1 MSLHIINVKYKINP
15 KYEGDFKSFLFGLKD
30 DFEVNKHTIHK
41 ARNELKI
48 IQHNGIDTV
57 VKSFKIPN
65 IVNRIA
71 YSYLREGKANKSYEY
86 SVKIGDFTPE
96 PIGYIEFYDG
106 GLLKESFF
114 VSEKFSYDFTIR
126 EPLLDKDFPASEE
139 IFRAFG
145 RFTHTLHE
153 AGIFHNDYSPGNIL
167 IKKEDEKYIFKI
179 VDINRMKFFD
189 SCAMDQKTRAKNFSK
204 LWASD
209 AILRIMVDEYKKYY
223 SCDEKFES
231 QVLEYSNKNKQ
242 LKNFKKRL
250 KGHKVVD

>member
-1 MSLHIINVKYKINP
+1 MNIKYKINP
-15 KYEGDFKSFLFGLKD
+15 KFENDFKDFLLNIKRYFK
-30 DFEVNKHTIHK
+30 ENSQTIHK

-48 IQHNGIDTV
+48 LQHNGIEVV
-57 VKSFKIPN
+57 VKAFKIPN
-65 IVNRIA
+65 IINRIA
-71 YSYLREGKANKSYEY
+71 YSYLRAGKACKSYEY
-86 SVKIGDFTPE
+86 SLKIDSFTPE

-106 GLLKESFF
+106 GLLKESYF

-126 EPLLDKDFPASEE
+126 EPLLDKNFPASEE
-139 IFRAFG
+139 IFRTFA
-145 RFTHTLHE
+145 RFSYDLHE

-209 AILRIMVDEYKKYY
+209 AILRIMADEYKKYY
-223 SCDEKFES
+223 SCDENFES